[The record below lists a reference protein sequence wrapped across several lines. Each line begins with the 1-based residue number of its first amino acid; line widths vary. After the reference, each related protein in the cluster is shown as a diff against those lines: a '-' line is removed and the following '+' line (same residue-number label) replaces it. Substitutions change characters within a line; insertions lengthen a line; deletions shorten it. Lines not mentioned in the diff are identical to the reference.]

1 MARIRSVYFY
11 KNALYLYQL
20 MLHLWQQ
27 RRLVLV
33 TLSEALAIR
42 VDELMKEKKLTQYR
56 LAQLSGIAETTIAD
70 IRKMR
75 NKGTNIQN
83 INSIAQGMGIDLIQF
98 FNSPL
103 FKGENITD

>member
-1 MARIRSVYFY
+1 M
-11 KNALYLYQL
+11 
-20 MLHLWQQ
+20 
-27 RRLVLV
+27 

>member
-1 MARIRSVYFY
+1 M
-11 KNALYLYQL
+11 
-20 MLHLWQQ
+20 
-27 RRLVLV
+27 
-33 TLSEALAIR
+33 TLSEALAAR
-42 VDELMKEKKLTQYR
+42 VDELLEEKSMTQYR
-56 LAQLSGIAETTIAD
+56 LAQLSGLAQTTIAD

-83 INSIAQGMGIDLIQF
+83 INAISQGLGIDLIEF